1 MLSTLSYVAGFS
13 ASKDYATLFLAFKH
27 EHAKHYDSAAAEAQ
41 AFKAFSENEDIIAS
55 HNAKNLAYKLGH
67 NEYSDLSKD
76 DFWTLHFKPGF
87 DAKKAKPAAT
97 SLHVTSNAALPDAV
111 DWVTAGA
118 VTPVKNQGRC
128 GSCWAFSTTGSLEG
142 AYQIASG
149 TLLSLSE
156 EDLVQ
161 CDTTD
166 NGCSGGLMD
175 NAFKWVEANGIA
187 AESAYAY
194 TSGGGTTG
202 TCDTVKEG
210 VPVVKNSGFTDVPTG
225 DEDALKSAV
234 AQQPVSV
241 AIEADKSVF
250 QLYASGVLDSTACG
264 TQLDHGVLVVGYGTD
279 MAAGGSGTDYWKVK
293 NSWGATWGESGYIRM
308 ARGVNQCGIAMQPS
322 YPTGVK
328 AAATSAA
335 ALAAVIGT
343 DCDSIGDKSTCDS
356 SGCSWC
362 TAGAVPDSCK
372 TMDEARQLP
381 PAVFDCDN
389 LA

>member
-1 MLSTLSYVAGFS
+1 MLSTLTYVAGFS

-27 EHAKHYDSAAAEAQ
+27 EHAKHYDSAAAESQ

-194 TSGGGTTG
+194 TSGGGAAQFCG
-202 TCDTVKEG
+202 AILRC
-210 VPVVKNSGFTDVPTG
+210 NS
-225 DEDALKSAV
+225 
-234 AQQPVSV
+234 AQFSLTPR
-241 AIEADKSVF
+241 
-250 QLYASGVLDSTACG
+250 ASSQARR
-264 TQLDHGVLVVGYGTD
+264 
-279 MAAGGSGTDYWKVK
+279 AR
-293 NSWGATWGESGYIRM
+293 ATRPRR
-308 ARGVNQCGIAMQPS
+308 AFPS
-322 YPTGVK
+322 
-328 AAATSAA
+328 
-335 ALAAVIGT
+335 
-343 DCDSIGDKSTCDS
+343 
-356 SGCSWC
+356 
-362 TAGAVPDSCK
+362 
-372 TMDEARQLP
+372 
-381 PAVFDCDN
+381 
-389 LA
+389 

>member
-1 MLSTLSYVAGFS
+1 MLSTLTYVAGFS
-13 ASKDYATLFLAFKH
+13 ASKDYATLFVAFKH

-194 TSGGGTTG
+194 TSGGGARHSAAQFCAILTDAPRVLPGTTG
-202 TCDTVKEG
+202 TCDATKEG
-210 VPVVKNSGFTDVPTG
+210 VPVVTNSGFTDVPTG

-335 ALAAVIGT
+335 ALAAVMGT
-343 DCDSIGDKSTCDS
+343 DCDSIGDKSTCD
-356 SGCSWC
+356 
-362 TAGAVPDSCK
+362 
-372 TMDEARQLP
+372 
-381 PAVFDCDN
+381 
-389 LA
+389 

>member
-1 MLSTLSYVAGFS
+1 MLSTLTYVAGFS
-13 ASKDYATLFLAFKH
+13 ASKDYASLFVAFKH

-194 TSGGGTTG
+194 TSGGGARQF
-202 TCDTVKEG
+202 C
-210 VPVVKNSGFTDVPTG
+210 
-225 DEDALKSAV
+225 
-234 AQQPVSV
+234 
-241 AIEADKSVF
+241 
-250 QLYASGVLDSTACG
+250 
-264 TQLDHGVLVVGYGTD
+264 
-279 MAAGGSGTDYWKVK
+279 
-293 NSWGATWGESGYIRM
+293 GATLRRNCAAQFSAILRNSLTPSASFQ
-308 ARGVNQCGIAMQPS
+308 ARRARATRPRRASPS
-322 YPTGVK
+322 SPTP
-328 AAATSAA
+328 ASPTCRRATR
-335 ALAAVIGT
+335 T
-343 DCDSIGDKSTCDS
+343 
-356 SGCSWC
+356 
-362 TAGAVPDSCK
+362 P
-372 TMDEARQLP
+372 
-381 PAVFDCDN
+381 
-389 LA
+389 